1 MAYATFNKPSLQFN
15 TKLYA
20 GNGSTQSITG
30 VGFQP
35 DFIWQKERDGGSYHV
50 ITDSVRGN
58 TKQLFPNVGA
68 GEATDSNYITSFG
81 SDGFGQG
88 QNNDTNESGK
98 NYVSWN
104 WKAGN
109 SAGSAN
115 SDGSISTTV
124 SVNTTAGFSI
134 VKWTGTGSAGTL
146 GHGLGAVPKT
156 IWVKKSSQSDDWF
169 IWHEGLGAEG
179 KLNFNNNSANQN
191 DAGYWNNTLPTNQVF
206 SVTSNGANN
215 ASGQTYIAYCFTNKT
230 GFSHFGTYKGNGSS
244 SNAAFVG
251 GTFVYTGFKPALIMG
266 KYRDGTGN
274 WYMWDNKRLGYN
286 RDNNK
291 LMTSDAAAETTED
304 WIDIY
309 SNGFKFF
316 NNNGDFNYA
325 NYGFIFMAWAAEP
338 LVANVGESIPATA
351 R

>member
-1 MAYATFNKPSLQFN
+1 MAYTTINKSTAHFN

-50 ITDSVRGN
+50 VTDSVRGV
-58 TKQLFPNVGA
+58 TKQLFPNDSYQDV
-68 GEATDSNYITSFG
+68 TDSNYITSFD

-169 IWHEGLGAEG
+169 IWHEALGAQG
-179 KLNFNNNSANQN
+179 KMNFNNNSAVQN
-191 DAGYWNNTLPTNQVF
+191 DTGYWNNTLPTNQVF
-206 SVTSNGANN
+206 YVTSNGANN
-215 ASGQTYIAYCFTNKT
+215 ASGQTYIAYCFTNIT
-230 GFSHFGTYKGNGSS
+230 GYSKFGSYVGNSS
-244 SNAAFVG
+244 AD
-251 GTFVYTGFKPALIMG
+251 GTFIYTGFKPAFILLKHTTSSESWHLFDAKRANSFNPVNGRLQVDATGTEYTG
-266 KYRDGTGN
+266 KNVFDFVSNGC
-274 WYMWDNKRLGYN
+274 KLK
-286 RDNNK
+286 DNNSAYNNSGSTYIY
-291 LMTSDAAAETTED
+291 MAFAE
-304 WIDIY
+304 
-309 SNGFKFF
+309 
-316 NNNGDFNYA
+316 A
-325 NYGFIFMAWAAEP
+325 P
-338 LVANVGESIPATA
+338 LVGSNNIPCTA